1 MKYLIVLIASLLFTA
16 LSFGQEKVKDSIK
29 IGKNYTKTEQT
40 VKIEG
45 VTYFV
50 YRYKTGEYFT
60 IRENKKTG
68 RKYWQ
73 PLEKPNAKD
82 KDEIEKTSNNHE

>member
-1 MKYLIVLIASLLFTA
+1 MKKLFVLSALFLMMASA
-16 LSFGQEKVKDSIK
+16 YGQEKVIDSTLAK
-29 IGKNYTKTEQT
+29 KGYTKTEQT
-40 VKIEG
+40 VKIEDI
-45 VTYFV
+45 TYFV

-73 PLEKPNAKD
+73 PLEKSNVTAKN
-82 KDEIEKTSNNHE
+82 ENHQKQQ